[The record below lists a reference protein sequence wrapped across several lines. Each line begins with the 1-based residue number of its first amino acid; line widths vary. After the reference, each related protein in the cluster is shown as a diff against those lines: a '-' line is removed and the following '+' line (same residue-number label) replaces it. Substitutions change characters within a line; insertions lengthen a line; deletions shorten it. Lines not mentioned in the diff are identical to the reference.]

1 MQETKI
7 KIKNN
12 HQFFFIF
19 VSEMAD
25 LGDVDLAP
33 KTHKGVCVPVCLN
46 SLSNAVFIII
56 TSQSL
61 ETTNIST
68 SVQYYRTFFF

>member
-1 MQETKI
+1 MY
-7 KIKNN
+7 
-12 HQFFFIF
+12 
-19 VSEMAD
+19 
-25 LGDVDLAP
+25 DLAP

-68 SVQYYRTFFF
+68 SVQYYRTFFFKLIDDLKHIALGSLYS